1 MQSSNKKKQTTCTNN
16 EKCRQRNKKN
26 CKERSK
32 RNTRNNNNKT
42 VRDMKNS
49 FDWLINSL
57 DTLED
62 RIRIN
67 ELLDKSQQRQR
78 EKRNERNRTDY
89 PRPAGQC
96 KDEIL
101 F

>member
-1 MQSSNKKKQTTCTNN
+1 
-16 EKCRQRNKKN
+16 
-26 CKERSK
+26 
-32 RNTRNNNNKT
+32 
-42 VRDMKNS
+42 MKNS

-78 EKRNERNRTDY
+78 ERRNERNRTDY
-89 PRPAGQC
+89 SRPAGQC
-96 KDEIL
+96 KGEIL